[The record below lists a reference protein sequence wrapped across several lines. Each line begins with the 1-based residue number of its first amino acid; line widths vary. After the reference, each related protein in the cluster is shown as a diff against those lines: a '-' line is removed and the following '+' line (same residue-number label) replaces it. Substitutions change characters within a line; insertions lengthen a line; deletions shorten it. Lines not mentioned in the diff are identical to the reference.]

1 MAELAIPLVA
11 LGSLFVIAQEDKK
24 KKATE
29 KYTNLN
35 KKNIATEYPNPE
47 PVNENNS
54 LNYYPNSN
62 QSTDRYFNETGF
74 DNTVNKETISELEKV
89 VNISSLTGNPVSRND
104 FKHNNMVPFFGG
116 RIRGAGGNYDQ
127 AELRL
132 DNMQGTGTQQISK
145 AERAPLFQP
154 EKNLSYAHGA
164 PDSTAFYLS
173 RQNPSMNYA
182 NVKPWETQ
190 NVGPGL
196 NQGYTTNGSQGFN
209 AGMEAREKW
218 LPKTV
223 DELRADTNPK
233 LTFGLAGHQ
242 GPALAPVTNT
252 GIEGRVEKYHPDTFF
267 ANTPNRWLTTTGLEK
282 AERQRAET
290 ILREVNDCNTEY
302 FGGGKD
308 VDATYVKGAFE
319 DGFSQQLPALPIGV
333 AGQESGSRNH
343 HDMGRDTENLTVNN
357 RNTTQNQDVGGLG
370 HAVSAIIAP
379 ILDVLK
385 PTRKENVIGNLRRNG
400 NVNNNTG
407 GAYVNNPYDR
417 TRVTNRQTLENRMTV
432 NVQAGDNH
440 GYMLANPRAPVG
452 QRPSTNHTTLLTA
465 GGAVNQQGERSV
477 ENVLNQ
483 RNNCNRL
490 QNSVVLPGNMEL
502 FNGNQQLANIRD
514 DCSRKNNRWWV
525 PNGNQSIIPTGEM
538 IGRIQSMQSLDEDT
552 QRQRI
557 KPDILE
563 AFKQNPYTQS
573 LNSATPL

>member
-74 DNTVNKETISELEKV
+74 DNTVNKETINELEKV

-132 DNMQGTGTQQISK
+132 DNMQGTGTQQFSK

-308 VDATYVKGAFE
+308 GDATYVKGAFE

-343 HDMGRDTENLTVNN
+343 HDMGRDTENLTLNN
-357 RNTTQNQDVGGLG
+357 RNTTQNNDVGGLG

-417 TRVTNRQTLENRMTV
+417 TRVTNRQTLENRMTL

-440 GYMLANPRAPVG
+440 GYMLANLTAPVG

-477 ENVLNQ
+477 ENILNQ

-552 QRQRI
+552 QRQRM

>member
-1 MAELAIPLVA
+1 
-11 LGSLFVIAQEDKK
+11 
-24 KKATE
+24 
-29 KYTNLN
+29 
-35 KKNIATEYPNPE
+35 
-47 PVNENNS
+47 
-54 LNYYPNSN
+54 
-62 QSTDRYFNETGF
+62 
-74 DNTVNKETISELEKV
+74 
-89 VNISSLTGNPVSRND
+89 
-104 FKHNNMVPFFGG
+104 
-116 RIRGAGGNYDQ
+116 
-127 AELRL
+127 
-132 DNMQGTGTQQISK
+132 
-145 AERAPLFQP
+145 
-154 EKNLSYAHGA
+154 
-164 PDSTAFYLS
+164 
-173 RQNPSMNYA
+173 MNYA

-308 VDATYVKGAFE
+308 GDATYVKGAFE

-343 HDMGRDTENLTVNN
+343 HDMGRDTENLTLNN
-357 RNTTQNQDVGGLG
+357 RNTTQNNDVGGLG

-440 GYMLANPRAPVG
+440 GYMLANPTAPVG

-552 QRQRI
+552 QRQRM

>member
-132 DNMQGTGTQQISK
+132 DNMQGTGTQQFSK

-233 LTFGLAGHQ
+233 LTFGLEGHQ

-302 FGGGKD
+302 FGAGKD
-308 VDATYVKGAFE
+308 GDATYVKGAFE

-343 HDMGRDTENLTVNN
+343 HDMGRDTENLTLNN
-357 RNTTQNQDVGGLG
+357 RNTTQNHDVGGLG

-514 DCSRKNNRWWV
+514 DCGRKNNRWWV

-538 IGRIQSMQSLDEDT
+538 IGRIQSMQNLDEDT
-552 QRQRI
+552 QRQRM